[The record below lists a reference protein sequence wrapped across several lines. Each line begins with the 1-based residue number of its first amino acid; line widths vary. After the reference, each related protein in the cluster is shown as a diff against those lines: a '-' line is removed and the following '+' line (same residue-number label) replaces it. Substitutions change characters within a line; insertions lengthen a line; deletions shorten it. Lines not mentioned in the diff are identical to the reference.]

1 MREYSMLAAVDL
13 GSNSFHL
20 QVARVVDKQVYP
32 LDSLR
37 EMVRLAGGLNADK
50 KLDED
55 SQVRALDCL
64 QRFGERLRDFPAH
77 TVRVVGTNSL
87 RIAENASAFLKKAEA
102 ALGFPIEIISG
113 REEAR
118 LIYLGVAHS
127 LPVSDHNR
135 LVIDIGGGST
145 EFIIG
150 NRLQPN
156 KLESLYI
163 GCVSHSQ
170 RFFPDGK
177 ISKTAMKQAELAAR
191 TEIQA
196 IAAEFS
202 ADQWQEVIGSSG
214 TARALGQVL
223 KLNHFCKQDD
233 SDDITPAGLEK
244 FRDYLLKTG
253 DTKKLSIAGLQ
264 ANRKAVIAG
273 GFAIMSAV
281 FSELGIQRMSQTTG
295 ALRQGVLYD
304 MLGRFHNADMREI
317 TVQQFM
323 QRYRIDTAQSMR
335 IESLSGLLGKQLLVA
350 HADQSEDWLRTLSWA
365 ARLHEIGISI
375 AHSGYHKHTAYILAN
390 ADMPGF
396 SKMEQANLSQLVL
409 AHRGSLGKVSEF
421 VANPLNALLIMA
433 LRLAA
438 LFHRSRSNILLPPL
452 DITVEKAVC
461 TLYIPRAWLKQNPLT
476 RTLLHTETEEWRRFN
491 FKLQIKSKKDA

>member
-1 MREYSMLAAVDL
+1 MLAAVDL

-20 QVARVVDKQVYP
+20 QVARVVDKQIYP

-37 EMVRLAGGLNADK
+37 EMVRLAGGFNDTDK

-55 SQVRALDCL
+55 SQMRALNCL

-87 RIAENASAFLKKAEA
+87 RIAENAPAFLKRAEA

-135 LVIDIGGGST
+135 LVIDIGGGSS

-177 ISKTAMKQAELAAR
+177 ISKAAMKQAELAAR

-214 TARALGQVL
+214 TARTLGQVL

-253 DTKKLSIAGLQ
+253 DSKKLSIAGLQ

-304 MLGRFHNADMREI
+304 MLGRFHNEDMREI

-323 QRYRIDTAQSMR
+323 QRYRIDTAQSIR
-335 IESLSGLLGKQLLVA
+335 IESLSGLLGKQLLAA
-350 HADQSEDWLRTLSWA
+350 HTDQSEDLLRILSWA

-396 SKMEQANLSQLVL
+396 SKMEQTNLSQLVL

-421 VANPLNALLIMA
+421 VANPLNALLLMA
-433 LRLAA
+433 LRLAV

-452 DITVEKAVC
+452 DVTAEKATC
-461 TLYIPRAWLKQNPLT
+461 TLYIARAWLKQNPLT

-491 FKLQIKSKKDA
+491 FKLQIKSKKDT